1 MREDLGLDI
10 GTIAG
15 CLEAQ
20 YDLPVASIAFL
31 PIGYDLSAAVYEV
44 RSRDGTSFFLKIRFG
59 PVHEPSLLVPRALI
73 DLGIRNVLAP
83 LRTRTSGLWCSL
95 DGDTGYSVVLY
106 PFVRGENAMVAG
118 LSDEQWREFGSTLRA
133 VHESG
138 LGERFHDQLRV
149 ETFTLPSAAAV
160 LRLLDLAD
168 TTTFESA
175 AAVRLAAFWHANAD
189 QIRQMLTRAEELGR
203 SLQSQT
209 FERVLCHA
217 DIHAAN
223 ILVGED
229 GRIWL
234 VDWDDPVIA
243 PRERDLLFVV
253 GSRIARSVEPREES
267 LFFEGYGPA
276 EIDPVALVYYRYER
290 IIEDLGEIGK
300 SVFLDPRLG
309 EQSRKEEA
317 ELAMSFF
324 VPGGDIDRAET
335 VSRRRWPSAFA

>member
-1 MREDLGLDI
+1 MTGRMREDPGLDI
-10 GTIAG
+10 GTIEA

-31 PIGYDLSAAVYEV
+31 LIGYDLSAAVYEV

-118 LSDEQWREFGSTLRA
+118 LSDEQWREFGSTLRT

-149 ETFTLPSAAAV
+149 ETFTLPSAAV
-160 LRLLDLAD
+160 VRRLLDLAD

-189 QIRQMLTRAEELGR
+189 WIRQLLARAEELGR
-203 SLQSQT
+203 SLQFQT

-234 VDWDDPVIA
+234 
-243 PRERDLLFVV
+243 
-253 GSRIARSVEPREES
+253 GC
-267 LFFEGYGPA
+267 
-276 EIDPVALVYYRYER
+276 
-290 IIEDLGEIGK
+290 
-300 SVFLDPRLG
+300 VF
-309 EQSRKEEA
+309 K
-317 ELAMSFF
+317 
-324 VPGGDIDRAET
+324 RAT
-335 VSRRRWPSAFA
+335 RAGWQRG